1 MRLFGLLID
10 WVSSHYH
17 QQVWGG
23 IDAFCRQR
31 GVNLLTLV
39 TGRPGSPFVWEQMRN
54 QLLEFVRHDP
64 FDGFLFMT
72 ATLGDHLTN
81 EQFAS
86 LLDRV
91 KPAPVVSIGNPLEC
105 VPSVVIDNGAGM
117 SRVLEHLHDV
127 HGYRKYAFA
136 GGSVTNRD
144 ARERRACLL
153 RFLSEHEL
161 EIRPERLLDG
171 EFTMD
176 WGREAV
182 NHLIPG
188 VRPDFDV
195 LVCASDEIALG
206 VLEALARRD
215 LQVPGDVAVT
225 GFDDRMGAALAAI
238 TTANQPLRE
247 LGRAAAERLWNA
259 IESGEPPT
267 ATVLDTRLVVRQTCG
282 CLSPAARETRVEPR
296 ANFTGNFDELYRAQ
310 QERLVQELS
319 NDGLPERFTAALA
332 EAFTTGWQQQDSR
345 IFLHGL
351 QRVLSAMAREG
362 FHPGQIHYPLSVLRR
377 WVLRATEP
385 ASKRAF
391 AEACIHQARIV
402 LTESIHVQT
411 AHRQTRQQMLGHQLS
426 DLNERLLYSRSLTD
440 QAVILGDVLPK
451 IGITRYR
458 LALYEDPT
466 KPTNL
471 VRLVVT
477 EQGEVPDGG
486 AMYDPKQ
493 LLAAEPGTPEPWSFV
508 AEALFDQKDPLGFL
522 LLENLGDPEQ
532 LSVFDQLS
540 ERVGRG
546 IETVRRIHDL
556 EAQVAQRTAEL
567 RELALRDELTGLYNR
582 RGFLTLAE
590 HQLKARSRKGHSVT
604 LFFADLDGLKI
615 VNDTWGHE
623 AGDEAIRT
631 TARLLG
637 ETFRAE
643 DIVAR
648 LGGDE
653 FVVLAPDSSPHDARG
668 LVERLRSAFARA
680 AEGRFGISV
689 GWISVNP
696 AKRRPLTEW
705 MRDADSALYREKQ
718 AKKAGQKLP
727 QPK

>member
-23 IDAFCRQR
+23 IQAFCRER

-39 TGRPGSPFVWEQMRN
+39 TGRPGSPFAWEQMRN

-72 ATLGDHLTN
+72 ATLGDHLTA
-81 EQFAS
+81 EQFAE

-91 KPAPVVSIGNPLEC
+91 QPAPVVSIGNPLDR
-105 VPSVVIDNGAGM
+105 VPSVVIDNSVGM
-117 SRVLEHLHDV
+117 SRVLAHLYEV
-127 HGYRKYAFA
+127 HGCRRFAFA
-136 GGSVTNRD
+136 GGSETNRD
-144 ARERRACLL
+144 ARERRVCLT
-153 RFLSEHEL
+153 RFLQERGL
-161 EIRPERLLDG
+161 EIRPERILEG

-182 NHLIPG
+182 GRLIPG
-188 VRPDFDV
+188 AKPDFDV

-238 TTANQPLRE
+238 TTANQPLTE

-259 IESGEPPT
+259 VEHGGTSDVMT
-267 ATVLDTRLVVRQTCG
+267 LDTRLVVRQTCG
-282 CLSPAARETRVEPR
+282 CLSPAARETQVEPR
-296 ANFTGNFDELYRAQ
+296 ADFPAGFDELYKLQ
-310 QERLVQELS
+310 HGGLVRELS
-319 NDGLPERFTAALA
+319 NDGLPEHFAAALT
-332 EAFTTGWQQQDSR
+332 EAFATGWREQDSR
-345 IFLHGL
+345 LFLHGL
-351 QRVLSAMAREG
+351 QRVLSAMALG
-362 FHPGQIHYPLSVLRR
+362 GMHPGQLHYPLSVLRH
-377 WVLRATEP
+377 WILRATEP
-385 ASKRAF
+385 AARRAF
-391 AEACIHQARIV
+391 GEACVHQARIV

-411 AHRQTRQQMLGHQLS
+411 AHRQTRQQMLGHLLS
-426 DLNERLLYSRSLTD
+426 DLNERLLYSRSLGD
-440 QAVILGDVLPK
+440 QAAILGDLLPK
-451 IGITRYR
+451 LGIARYR
-458 LALYEDPT
+458 LALYEDPAN
-466 KPTNL
+466 PTNL

-477 EQGEVPDGG
+477 EQGEVPNGG
-486 AMYDPKQ
+486 AVYDPKQ
-493 LLAAEPGTPEPWSFV
+493 LFATEPGTPEPWSFV
-508 AEALFDQKDPLGFL
+508 AEALFDQNEPLGFF
-522 LLENLGDPEQ
+522 LLENQGDPEQ
-532 LSVFDQLS
+532 LAVFDQLS

-590 HQLKARSRKGHSVT
+590 HQLKAHSRKAQPMT
-604 LFFADLDGLKI
+604 LFFADLDGLKT

-623 AGDEAIRT
+623 AGDDAIRT

-653 FVVLAPDSSPHDARG
+653 FVVLAPDCSPHDARG
-668 LVERLRSAFARA
+668 LAGRLRTAFAQA
-680 AEGRFGISV
+680 AGGRFGISL
-689 GWISVNP
+689 GWIAIDP
-696 AKRRPLTEW
+696 AKLRPLTEW

-718 AKKAGQKLP
+718 TKKAARQLS